1 LRLNAYEKLKIEN
14 FTLFK
19 KMKPFPPSPKL
30 QILHRYP
37 WFVPLVIFLL
47 MIEVY
52 IWSLQGLKVDFHL
65 LKDSWPF
72 ITDFISRL
80 FPPNWQVLDVAVQG
94 LIETVQMSVW
104 GTTIGAIL
112 SLPIA
117 MASANNIAP
126 LWLRWI
132 ANLLQNAVRSV
143 PSIILGLIFVAATGL
158 GAPAG
163 TLALSIYTI
172 GYLAK
177 FYQQAIESVDYRSLE
192 SLQVI
197 GASRMQIAQYGILP
211 QILPLGLGYTLW
223 MFEYNIRAASVLGV
237 VGAGGIGFQ
246 LKSYID
252 GFEYTKATTMMLVL
266 LLVVTVID
274 WFSSKLRRYLESM

>member
-1 LRLNAYEKLKIEN
+1 MNYLFNSKLLRRY
-14 FTLFK
+14 FWVSPLF
-19 KMKPFPPSPKL
+19 
-30 QILHRYP
+30 ILLII
-37 WFVPLVIFLL
+37 VLV
-47 MIEVY
+47 Y
-52 IWSLQGLKVDFHL
+52 GWALQGLKVDFAL
-65 LKDSWPF
+65 LQSSFPY

-80 FPPNWQVLDVAVQG
+80 FPPDFTVLDVAVKA
-94 LIETVQMSVW
+94 LIETVQMSLW

-117 MASANNIAP
+117 VASASNVAP
-126 LWLRWI
+126 SWLRSL

-163 TLALSIYTI
+163 TLALGIYTI

-177 FYQQAIESVDYRSLE
+177 FYQQAIEAVDPRSLE
-192 SLQVI
+192 SLEVT
-197 GASRMQIAQYGILP
+197 GASKLQIAQYGILP
-211 QILPLGLGYTLW
+211 QVLPLGLGYTFW

-266 LLVVTVID
+266 LVVVTVID
-274 WFSSKLRRYLESM
+274 AFSSQLRRRLDSM

>member
-1 LRLNAYEKLKIEN
+1 MKHFAILWKRFAWVSRLLI
-14 FTLFK
+14 FC
-19 KMKPFPPSPKL
+19 
-30 QILHRYP
+30 
-37 WFVPLVIFLL
+37 LVVAI
-47 MIEVY
+47 Y
-52 IWSLQGLKVDFHL
+52 AWALQGLKVDFEL
-65 LKDSWPF
+65 FKNSWPY

-80 FPPNWQVLDVAVQG
+80 FPPDPAVLDVAIQA
-94 LIETVQMSVW
+94 LIETIQMSLW
-104 GTTIGAIL
+104 GTTLGAIV

-117 MASANNIAP
+117 ITSARNVAP
-126 LWLRWI
+126 VWLQWL
-132 ANLLQNAVRSV
+132 ANFLQNIVRSV

-177 FYQQAIESVDYRSLE
+177 FYQQAIEAVDSRSIE
-192 SLQVI
+192 YLQVT
-197 GASRMQIAQYGILP
+197 GASRLQIAQYGILP
-211 QILPLGLGYTLW
+211 QVLPLGLGYTLW

-252 GFEYTKATTMMLVL
+252 GFEYNKATTMMLVL
-266 LLVVTVID
+266 LIVVTVID
-274 WFSSKLRRYLESM
+274 FLSSQLRKRLDSM

>member
-1 LRLNAYEKLKIEN
+1 MKKISN
-14 FTLFK
+14 
-19 KMKPFPPSPKL
+19 S
-30 QILHRYP
+30 QIFHRYP
-37 WFVPLVIFLL
+37 WFIPSLVFLL
-47 MIEVY
+47 MIGVY
-52 IWSLQGLKVDFHL
+52 IWALQGLKVDLKL
-65 LKDSWPF
+65 LKDSFPF
-72 ITDFISRL
+72 IIDFISRL
-80 FPPNWQVLDVAVQG
+80 FPPNLQVLDIAIKG

-104 GTTIGAIL
+104 GTSLGAVL

-117 MASANNIAP
+117 IASSNNIAP

-163 TLALSIYTI
+163 TLALAIYTI

-177 FYQQAIESVDYRSLE
+177 FYQQAIESVDHRSLE

-197 GASRMQIAQYGILP
+197 GASKIQIVQYGILP

-266 LLVVTVID
+266 LVVVTVID
-274 WFSSKLRRYLESM
+274 WFSSKLRRYLESI

>member
-1 LRLNAYEKLKIEN
+1 MNYFFNSNLLR
-14 FTLFK
+14 
-19 KMKPFPPSPKL
+19 
-30 QILHRYP
+30 RYP
-37 WFVPLVIFLL
+37 WVSPVIILLILVV
-47 MIEVY
+47 VY
-52 IWSLQGLKVDFHL
+52 IWALQGLQLDFNL
-65 LKDSWPF
+65 ITNSWPY

-80 FPPNWQVLDVAVQG
+80 FPPDLTVLDIAIKA
-94 LIETVQMSVW
+94 LIETVQMSLW
-104 GTTIGAIL
+104 GTTIGAII

-117 MASANNIAP
+117 IASANNVAP
-126 LWLRWI
+126 KWLQWL

-163 TLALSIYTI
+163 TLALGIYTI

-177 FYQQAIESVDYRSLE
+177 FYQQAIEAVDSRSLD
-192 SLQVI
+192 SLEAI
-197 GASRMQIAQYGILP
+197 GASKLQIAQYGILP
-211 QILPLGLGYTLW
+211 QVLPLGLGYTLW

-252 GFEYTKATTMMLVL
+252 GFEYNKATTMMLVL
-266 LLVVTVID
+266 LVVVTVID
-274 WFSSKLRRYLESM
+274 AFSSQLRRRLDSM

>member
-1 LRLNAYEKLKIEN
+1 MQNPIAAK
-14 FTLFK
+14 F
-19 KMKPFPPSPKL
+19 
-30 QILHRYP
+30 LHRYP
-37 WFVPLVIFLL
+37 WLLPLIILL
-47 MIEVY
+47 ILLGVY
-52 IWSLQGLKVDFHL
+52 TWALQGLKVDFIL
-65 LKDSWPF
+65 LKDSWPY

-80 FPPNWQVLDVAVQG
+80 FPPDRTVLDIAVQA
-94 LIETVQMSVW
+94 LIETVQMSLW

-117 MASANNIAP
+117 IASASNIAP
-126 LWLRWI
+126 LWLRFL

-163 TLALSIYTI
+163 TLALGIYTI

-177 FYQQAIESVDYRSLE
+177 FYQQAIEAVDRRSLE

-197 GASRMQIAQYGILP
+197 GASRLQIAQYGILP
-211 QILPLGLGYTLW
+211 QVLPLCLGYTLW

-266 LLVVTVID
+266 LVVVTIID
-274 WFSSKLRRYLESM
+274 FFSSKLRQRLDSM

>member
-1 LRLNAYEKLKIEN
+1 
-14 FTLFK
+14 
-19 KMKPFPPSPKL
+19 
-30 QILHRYP
+30 
-37 WFVPLVIFLL
+37 
-47 MIEVY
+47 
-52 IWSLQGLKVDFHL
+52 
-65 LKDSWPF
+65 
-72 ITDFISRL
+72 L
-80 FPPNWQVLDVAVQG
+80 FPPNLQVLDIAVQA

-104 GTTIGAIL
+104 GTTIGTIL

-177 FYQQAIESVDYRSLE
+177 FYQQAIESVDQRSLE

-197 GASRMQIAQYGILP
+197 GASKIQIAQYGILP

-223 MFEYNIRAASVLGV
+223 MFEYNIRAAS
-237 VGAGGIGFQ
+237 
-246 LKSYID
+246 
-252 GFEYTKATTMMLVL
+252 
-266 LLVVTVID
+266 
-274 WFSSKLRRYLESM
+274 

>member
-1 LRLNAYEKLKIEN
+1 M
-14 FTLFK
+14 K
-19 KMKPFPPSPKL
+19 KYSNSPL
-30 QILHRYP
+30 ISQFLHRYP
-37 WFVPLVIFLL
+37 WLINLVIVLVL
-47 MIEVY
+47 VVVY
-52 IWSLQGLKVDFHL
+52 LWALQGLKVDFDL
-65 LKDSWPF
+65 LKESFPY
-72 ITDFISRL
+72 IIDFISRL
-80 FPPNWQVLDVAVQG
+80 FPPDFRVVDVAIKA
-94 LIETVQMSVW
+94 LIETVQMSLW
-104 GTTIGAIL
+104 GTTVGAIL

-117 MASANNIAP
+117 IASANNVAP

-132 ANLLQNAVRSV
+132 ANLLQNTVRSV

-177 FYQQAIESVDYRSLE
+177 FYQQAIEAVDSRSLE

-197 GASRMQIAQYGILP
+197 GASRIQIAQYGILP
-211 QILPLGLGYTLW
+211 QVIPLGLGYTLW

-266 LLVVTVID
+266 LVVVTVID
-274 WFSSKLRRYLESM
+274 VISSKLRRYLDSM

>member
-1 LRLNAYEKLKIEN
+1 M
-14 FTLFK
+14 K
-19 KMKPFPPSPKL
+19 KKSTSQIFHHYSWLIPSL
-30 QILHRYP
+30 
-37 WFVPLVIFLL
+37 IFLL
-47 MIEVY
+47 IIGVY
-52 IWSLQGLKVDFHL
+52 SWSLQGLKVDFKL

-72 ITDFISRL
+72 ITDFIYRL
-80 FPPNWQVLDVAVQG
+80 FPPNLQVLDIAVKG

-104 GTTIGAIL
+104 GTSIGAVL

-117 MASANNIAP
+117 IASSSNIAP

-132 ANLLQNAVRSV
+132 ANLLQNAIRSV

-177 FYQQAIESVDYRSLE
+177 FYQQAIESVDYHSLE
-192 SLQVI
+192 SLGVI
-197 GASRMQIAQYGILP
+197 GASKIQIVQYGILP

-266 LLVVTVID
+266 LVVVTVID
-274 WFSSKLRRYLESM
+274 WFSSKLRRYLESI

>member
-1 LRLNAYEKLKIEN
+1 MSRLLNSKL
-14 FTLFK
+14 FR
-19 KMKPFPPSPKL
+19 
-30 QILHRYP
+30 RYP
-37 WFVPLVIFLL
+37 WVNPLLILLILVI
-47 MIEVY
+47 VY
-52 IWSLQGLKVDFHL
+52 GWALRGLKVDFEL
-65 LKDSWPF
+65 LRSSWPY

-80 FPPNWQVLDVAVQG
+80 FPPDPAVIDIALKG
-94 LIETVQMSVW
+94 LIETVQMSLW
-104 GTTIGAIL
+104 GTTIGAII

-117 MASANNIAP
+117 VASANNVAP
-126 LWLRWI
+126 RWLQWL

-163 TLALSIYTI
+163 TLALGIYTI

-177 FYQQAIESVDYRSLE
+177 FYQQAIEAVDYRSLE
-192 SLQVI
+192 SLQVM
-197 GASRMQIAQYGILP
+197 GASRFQIAQYGILP
-211 QILPLGLGYTLW
+211 QVLPLGLGYTLW

-252 GFEYTKATTMMLVL
+252 GFEYNKATTMMLVL
-266 LLVVTVID
+266 LVVVTVID
-274 WFSSKLRRYLESM
+274 SFSSQLRRRLDSM

>member
-1 LRLNAYEKLKIEN
+1 MK
-14 FTLFK
+14 
-19 KMKPFPPSPKL
+19 KPFNSQLP
-30 QILHRYP
+30 HMYP
-37 WFVPLVIFLL
+37 WVQPLIILL
-47 MIEVY
+47 ILV
-52 IWSLQGLKVDFHL
+52 SLYVWALRGLEVDFEL
-65 LKDSWPF
+65 VQDSWPH

-80 FPPNWQVLDVAVQG
+80 FPPDFTVVDIAIKA
-94 LIETVQMSVW
+94 LIETVQMSLW

-117 MASANNIAP
+117 IASANNVAP
-126 LWLRWI
+126 TWLQWL

-177 FYQQAIESVDYRSLE
+177 FYQQAIEAVDKRSLE

-197 GASRMQIAQYGILP
+197 GASRIQIAQYGILP
-211 QILPLGLGYTLW
+211 QVLPLGLGYTMW

-266 LLVVTVID
+266 LVVVTVID
-274 WFSSKLRRYLESM
+274 IFSSKLRHYLDQM

>member
-1 LRLNAYEKLKIEN
+1 
-14 FTLFK
+14 
-19 KMKPFPPSPKL
+19 MKNSYHL
-30 QILHRYP
+30 QFLHRYP
-37 WFVPLVIFLL
+37 WFIPLLVLL
-47 MIEVY
+47 FMIGVY
-52 IWSLQGLKVDFHL
+52 IWALQGLKVDFEL
-65 LKDSWPF
+65 LKDSSPY
-72 ITDFISRL
+72 IIDFISRL
-80 FPPNWQVLDVAVQG
+80 FPPDWKVLNIAVKG
-94 LIETVQMSVW
+94 LIETVQMSIW
-104 GTTIGAIL
+104 GTSIGAIL

-117 MASANNIAP
+117 IASASNIAP

-132 ANLLQNAVRSV
+132 ANLLQNTVRSV

-177 FYQQAIESVDYRSLE
+177 FYQQAIESVDHRSLE

-197 GASRMQIAQYGILP
+197 GASRIQIAQYGILP

-266 LLVVTVID
+266 LVVVTVID

>member
-1 LRLNAYEKLKIEN
+1 MSYFFNSPHLRR
-14 FTLFK
+14 
-19 KMKPFPPSPKL
+19 FPWV
-30 QILHRYP
+30 I
-37 WFVPLVIFLL
+37 PLLIFL
-47 MIEVY
+47 IIVGVY
-52 IWSLQGLKVDFHL
+52 TWAIQGLQVDFEVL
-65 LKDSWPF
+65 RSSWPY

-80 FPPNWQVLDVAVQG
+80 FPPDWRVLDIAIKA
-94 LIETVQMSVW
+94 LIETVQMSLW
-104 GTTIGAIL
+104 GTTIGAII

-117 MASANNIAP
+117 VASANNVAP
-126 LWLRWI
+126 RWLQWL

-163 TLALSIYTI
+163 TLALGIYTI

-177 FYQQAIESVDYRSLE
+177 FYQQAIEAVEPRSLE
-192 SLQVI
+192 SLKVI
-197 GASRMQIAQYGILP
+197 GASRLQIAQYGIVP
-211 QILPLGLGYTLW
+211 QVLPLGLGYTLW

-266 LLVVTVID
+266 LVVVTLID
-274 WFSSKLRRYLESM
+274 GFSSQLRRRLDSM